1 MATFTLIKKNLEPY
15 FWAKSFWNIEIDYSH
30 LQGLQPCA
38 ESFSTDPESAKSWEQ
53 NLWTNVTGRIEERWR
68 RDGDEPTK
76 RNLEKLLRVLGGGLP
91 LLTNLYKV
99 LSGKKYKQKPRLSKT
114 ILFQRSGLLRR
125 LSLREKAGEMGSD
138 SLSNSTTLGHKPNS
152 GLSDTTRDDEAKCVP
167 GKVERTES
175 GVLPARG
182 SWLWV
187 SARLLELQTQVHR
200 VSKAEDDTS
209 EHVRSLAWEARSDHR
224 QNCRQR
230 EPP

>member
-1 MATFTLIKKNLEPY
+1 VPKVSQLIPRALR
-15 FWAKSFWNIEIDYSH
+15 
-30 LQGLQPCA
+30 A
-38 ESFSTDPESAKSWEQ
+38 ESKIFGQMSPGGSKSVEGGMEMNRPKGTSKNSWESWGEGSRYSQ
-53 NLWTNVTGRIEERWR
+53 IY
-68 RDGDEPTK
+68 TK
-76 RNLEKLLRVLGGGLP
+76 FYP
-91 LLTNLYKV
+91 
-99 LSGKKYKQKPRLSKT
+99 GKNINKNQGYPKRFFFSAL
-114 ILFQRSGLLRR
+114 GLLRR